1 VSEHRGRN
9 QGQELGGHAVKMFG
23 WGTEDGKDY
32 WLVANSWNEDW
43 GDKVSFPMFF
53 ALDTPRFCQ
62 AAWLTSA

>member
-1 VSEHRGRN
+1 
-9 QGQELGGHAVKMFG
+9 MFG